1 MRKLFIVS
9 LLFLAISLVIFR
21 FSELEDIV
29 LTLQRADGWF
39 VALAIL
45 IQIAWF
51 LVLGWMFQSI
61 YALLGL
67 RESKERLTQLAAASC
82 FVGTIAPSAGFGGLA
97 IFVVDGRSRGHP
109 FGRVTVAG
117 AMYALL
123 DQTAFLCVLAL
134 GIVVLVRR
142 NNLHATEITATV
154 ILLAIASFLA
164 FLLYLAYRSP
174 ADLEKVLRRLARIIN
189 ALVRPFIQRDY
200 LSEARA
206 HSYATDI
213 SEGLGSVPAKPRSL
227 IPPFVLA
234 LATKV
239 LLMGVLVCCF
249 LSFDIPFS
257 AGTIVGGFAIA
268 YLFVIVSPT
277 PSGVGIVEGFM
288 AVALNTL
295 GVDFSQAVIITL
307 EYRGVTFWLPVAIGA
322 LALRSLR
329 LGQTKTSEVHP
340 QA

>member
-1 MRKLFIVS
+1 MRKLLIAV
-9 LLFLAISLVIFR
+9 LLFLAITLVIFR
-21 FSELEDIV
+21 FSELEHIV
-29 LTLQRADGWF
+29 ATLQRADGWF

-45 IQIAWF
+45 LQVAWF
-51 LVLGWMFQSI
+51 LVVGWLFQSI
-61 YALLGL
+61 YSLLGL

-82 FVGTIAPSAGFGGLA
+82 FVGTVAPSAGFGGLA
-97 IFVVDGRSRGHP
+97 IFVVDGQARGHP

-117 AMYALL
+117 ALYALL

-134 GIVVLVRR
+134 GIGVLIRR
-142 NNLHATEITATV
+142 NNLHAPEITATL
-154 ILLAIASFLA
+154 ILLGIAACLA

-174 ADLEKVLRRLARIIN
+174 ADLEKVLKRIAGVIN
-189 ALVRPFIQRDY
+189 ALARPFIHRDY
-200 LSEARA
+200 VSEGRAR
-206 HSYATDI
+206 SYAMDI
-213 SEGLGSVPAKPRSL
+213 SAGLSSVPAKPRSL
-227 IPPFVLA
+227 IRPFL
-234 LATKV
+234 LSLTTKI
-239 LLMGVLVCCF
+239 LLMGILICSF
-249 LSFDIPFS
+249 LSFRIPFS
-257 AGTIVGGFAIA
+257 AGTIVASFAIA

-288 AVALNTL
+288 AVALSTL

-329 LGQTKTSEVHP
+329 LGQSKTSEIQP